1 MKYIRVYREIWFGF
15 VLGLA
20 MWIID
25 ALMHLEL
32 GVTGTGDII
41 SEIFMPHPTTALF
54 RIFYMAL
61 AISFG
66 IFLWR
71 LNNRERQFRELEHN
85 LIEFQRNLDL
95 SSLRI
100 LSAIRNLRARNAVM
114 LDETAEKLT
123 AQIAE
128 DIENLNELAQKYL
141 EMNHSPENS
150 IEISNTQKLRSTSTN
165 KR

>member
-1 MKYIRVYREIWFGF
+1 MKYIRVYREIWFGLI
-15 VLGLA
+15 LGLA

-32 GVTGTGDII
+32 GVTRTGDII
-41 SEIFMPHPTTALF
+41 SEILMPHPATALF

-100 LSAIRNLRARNAVM
+100 LGAIRNLRARNAVM

-128 DIENLNELAQKYL
+128 DVENLNELAKKYL
-141 EMNHSPENS
+141 EMHRSPENS
-150 IEISNTQKLRSTSTN
+150 IEISNTQN
-165 KR
+165 

>member
-1 MKYIRVYREIWFGF
+1 MKRIKIYREIWFGF
-15 VLGLA
+15 ALGLA

-32 GVTGTGDII
+32 GVTGTEDVM
-41 SEIFMPHPTTALF
+41 SEILMPHRTTALF
-54 RIFYMAL
+54 RVFYMAL

-66 IFLWR
+66 VFLWR
-71 LNNRERQFRELEHN
+71 LNDKERQFREMEHN

-128 DIENLNELAQKYL
+128 DVENLNKLAKKYL
-141 EMNHSPENS
+141 DTNHSLKNS
-150 IEISNTQKLRSTSTN
+150 IEISNTQRLNSIS

>member
-15 VLGLA
+15 ILGLA

-32 GVTGTGDII
+32 GVTGTGDVI
-41 SEIFMPHPTTALF
+41 SEIFMPHPTTTLF